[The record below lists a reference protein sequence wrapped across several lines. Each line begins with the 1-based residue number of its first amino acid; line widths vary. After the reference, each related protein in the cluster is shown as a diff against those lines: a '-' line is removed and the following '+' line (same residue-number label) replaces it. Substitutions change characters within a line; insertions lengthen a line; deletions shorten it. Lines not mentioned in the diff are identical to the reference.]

1 MSYFITGTIYPTNP
15 TDVGIY
21 HMIGSGMQG
30 MANVISSLNGTG
42 LDTIQPLGK

>member
-1 MSYFITGTIYPTNP
+1 MSYFITGNIYPTNS
-15 TDVGIY
+15 TAGIY